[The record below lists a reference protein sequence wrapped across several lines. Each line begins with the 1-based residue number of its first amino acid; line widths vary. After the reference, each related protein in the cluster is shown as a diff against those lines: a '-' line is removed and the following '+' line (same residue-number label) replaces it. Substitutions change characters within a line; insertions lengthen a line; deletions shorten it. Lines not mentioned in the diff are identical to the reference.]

1 VQTLSR
7 DGDPTRTPDA
17 PRPLVL
23 LAENDSR
30 LASFLDRA
38 LAGAGYRVERT
49 DKLDHALG
57 SLERVMP
64 DVVLL
69 DPGPGGLEIASQLR
83 ARTDVPIIVLSPFN
97 SLQERVAA
105 LDAGADDYLPIPFAV
120 EELLARL
127 RAVLRGRALAAA
139 GATARARQGTL
150 TYNDITMDLDT
161 REVRRAD
168 RKVELRH
175 KAFELL
181 ACFMRHPNR
190 VLSRRELLED
200 VWGYDFLGDS
210 NVIEV
215 TVSNI
220 RQAME
225 AEGEPR
231 LIFTVRPIG
240 YILTNRSPSLTQS
253 TVTG

>member
-1 VQTLSR
+1 V
-7 DGDPTRTPDA
+7 
-17 PRPLVL
+17 VL
-23 LAENDSR
+23 LAEDDSR

-49 DKLDHALG
+49 ADQDHALEAF
-57 SLERVMP
+57 ERLTP

-69 DPGPGGLEIASQLR
+69 DPGPGGLEFARQLR
-83 ARTDVPIIVLSPFN
+83 ARTDVPIVVLSPSN

-105 LDAGADDYLPIPFAV
+105 LDAGADDYVPIPFAI

-127 RAVLRGRALAAA
+127 RAVRRGRALAAA
-139 GATARARQGTL
+139 TAAARARQGTL
-150 TYNDITMDLDT
+150 RYADVCIDLDT
-161 REVRRAD
+161 REVRRGN
-168 RKVELRH
+168 RKIELRH

-190 VLSRRELLED
+190 VLSRRELLEE

-220 RQAME
+220 RQALE

-240 YILTNRSPSLTQS
+240 YILTLRTPSLPQG

>member
-1 VQTLSR
+1 M
-7 DGDPTRTPDA
+7 
-17 PRPLVL
+17 VL
-23 LAENDSR
+23 LAEDDSR

-49 DKLDHALG
+49 ADQDHALEAF
-57 SLERVMP
+57 ERLSP

-69 DPGPGGLEIASQLR
+69 DPGPGGLEFARQLR
-83 ARTDVPIIVLSPFN
+83 ARTDVPIVVLSPSN

-105 LDAGADDYLPIPFAV
+105 LDAGADDYVPIPFAI

-127 RAVLRGRALAAA
+127 RAVRRGRALAAA
-139 GATARARQGTL
+139 TAAARARQGTL
-150 TYNDITMDLDT
+150 RYADVCIDLDT
-161 REVRRAD
+161 REVRRGN
-168 RKVELRH
+168 RKIELRH

-190 VLSRRELLED
+190 VLSRRELLEE

-220 RQAME
+220 RQALE

-240 YILTNRSPSLTQS
+240 YILTLRTPSLPQG